1 MPVLN
6 RIADFAPE
14 MTAWRRH
21 LHQHPELSFA
31 CHKTAAFVAE
41 RLRAFGV
48 DEIHEG
54 IATTGIVAIIEGQ
67 GGAPGEGPTI
77 GLRAD
82 MDALPIAETTGAEHA
97 STVPGVMHACG
108 HDGHTTML
116 LGAAKYL
123 AETRRFRGRVAL
135 IFQPAEEDGGGG
147 NVMVQE
153 GILDR
158 FGIGDV

>member
-21 LHQHPELSFA
+21 LHQHPELSFD
-31 CHKTAAFVAE
+31 CHGTAAFVAG
-41 RLRAFGV
+41 RLRDFGV

-54 IATTGIVAIIEGQ
+54 IARTGIVAIIEGQ
-67 GGAPGEGPTI
+67 GEGPTI

-108 HDGHTTML
+108 H
-116 LGAAKYL
+116 
-123 AETRRFRGRVAL
+123 
-135 IFQPAEEDGGGG
+135 EDRKS
-147 NVMVQE
+147 VV
-153 GILDR
+153 
-158 FGIGDV
+158 